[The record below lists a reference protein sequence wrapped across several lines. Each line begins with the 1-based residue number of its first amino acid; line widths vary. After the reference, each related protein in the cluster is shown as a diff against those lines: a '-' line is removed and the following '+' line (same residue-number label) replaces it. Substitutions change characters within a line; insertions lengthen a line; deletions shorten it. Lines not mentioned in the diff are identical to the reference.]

1 MEIANLVR
9 QCWWPSH
16 HLVHPQLKKADADV
30 WFNQHKHGTC
40 KVVWQSRQISSV
52 LPYEWLIYA
61 DIYTGEVLAEELSLA
76 ANGKKA
82 SLQLS
87 TAAKVCCSQK
97 FEHEMM
103 THVCLSSGR
112 AHTACYDH
120 PWSWHRQ
127 RQDSHIR
134 STRRRQYSWRGHP
147 EHPRISC
154 EGQNATYHTWVR
166 VCDLHAMDAHYINCK
181 C

>member
-1 MEIANLVR
+1 MAITSPCASTIE
-9 QCWWPSH
+9 
-16 HLVHPQLKKADADV
+16 KADADM

-40 KVVWQSRQISSV
+40 KVVWQSRQVSSV
-52 LPYEWLIYA
+52 FPYEWLIYA
-61 DIYTGEVLAEELSLA
+61 DIYTG
-76 ANGKKA
+76 
-82 SLQLS
+82 
-87 TAAKVCCSQK
+87 KVCCSQK
-97 FEHEMM
+97 FEHEIL

-147 EHPRISC
+147 EHSRISC

-166 VCDLHAMDAHYINCK
+166 VCNLHAMDAHYINCK